1 MVGVLKLLEYDQAF
15 LLENGFE
22 TNYQDYEIND
32 DGLFVSFRKENLNLN
47 FSRGKIITRFP
58 DSYIPAT
65 IPIPLGARACLI
77 TSGGKY

>member
-1 MVGVLKLLEYDQAF
+1 MILGGVNNSETLFNLNLKNKKALTRKLLMPF
-15 LLENGFE
+15 KPLE
-22 TNYQDYEIND
+22 
-32 DGLFVSFRKENLNLN
+32 RKENLNLN